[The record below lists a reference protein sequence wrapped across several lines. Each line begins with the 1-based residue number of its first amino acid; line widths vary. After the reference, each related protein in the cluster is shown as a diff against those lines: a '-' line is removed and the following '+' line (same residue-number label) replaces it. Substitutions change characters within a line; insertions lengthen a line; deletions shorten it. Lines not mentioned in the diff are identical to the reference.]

1 MNVFYFLTFVV
12 KIMKWYNGNIILL
25 LILILFIIILLF
37 WCINNIDIN
46 EILKL
51 LCLEIFC

>member
-25 LILILFIIILLF
+25 LILILFIIILLY
-37 WCINNIDIN
+37 WCVNNIDIN